1 MQPTAPAGSG
11 LNEKEMATINSIK
24 KQIETATKRI
34 ESFNGKIAMYETR
47 ANNAIAKAIKA
58 TGIANINAENYHEIL
73 NTRDNWDWD
82 YKIGSNFNYKAEN
95 EKNLAREVRNLES
108 LTAELAKM
116 EQAASEKET
125 ANASL
130 KAALNDA
137 MVDFKKVWFE
147 RMTNWYS
154 KNYDRM
160 RAALPKAIETRDKA
174 NRIKREYFWSWSS
187 HLNHSR
193 MYKIIENKE
202 QAANEIIYDDAN
214 RMEKPEYMAMV
225 NEMLINDWNAGIDKL
240 TDKCRTFGV
249 DETKVKAN
257 HPSMTEK
264 GFEVVLTDGTNRIIY
279 ARVIWAAEYSDIV
292 TPHTRYIVTER
303 R

>member
-1 MQPTAPAGSG
+1 
-11 LNEKEMATINSIK
+11 MATINSIK

-95 EKNLAREVRNLES
+95 EKNLAREIRNLES

-116 EQAASEKET
+116 EQAANEKET
-125 ANASL
+125 ANAPL

-154 KNYDRM
+154 KKYDRM
-160 RAALPKAIETRDKA
+160 RAALSKAIETRDKA
-174 NRIKREYFWSWSS
+174 NRIEREYFWSWLSRR
-187 HLNHSR
+187 NHSR

-202 QAANEIIYDDAN
+202 QAAKEIIYDDAN

-240 TDKCRTFGV
+240 TDKCHTFGV

-264 GFEVVLTDGTNRIIY
+264 GFEVILTDGTNRIIY

>member
-11 LNEKEMATINSIK
+11 LNDKEMATINSIK

-95 EKNLAREVRNLES
+95 KKNLAREVRNLES

-116 EQAASEKET
+116 EQAANEKET
-125 ANASL
+125 ANAPL
-130 KAALNDA
+130 KAALIEA
-137 MVDFKKVWFE
+137 MANFKPVWFA
-147 RMTNWYS
+147 RMNNWYS
-154 KNYDRM
+154 NHYDKVRN
-160 RAALPKAIETRDKA
+160 AYPKAKETYNRTRDIESK
-174 NRIKREYFWSWSS
+174 YFWSFETRRRHWKA
-187 HLNHSR
+187 
-193 MYKIIENKE
+193 YATVENKK
-202 QAANEIIYDDAN
+202 AAAAEIVMDDAN
-214 RMEKPEYMAMV
+214 RMEKPEYMKMI
-225 NEMLINDWNAGIDKL
+225 NEALERTWAAGIEKL
-240 TDKCRTFGV
+240 TDKCKKFGV
-249 DETKVKAN
+249 DETKVKASN
-257 HPSMTEK
+257 PDVTEK
-264 GFEVVLTDGTNRIIY
+264 GFEVILTDGTNRIVY

>member
-1 MQPTAPAGSG
+1 
-11 LNEKEMATINSIK
+11 MATINSIK

-58 TGIANINAENYHEIL
+58 TEIANINAENYHEIL

-82 YKIGSNFNYKAEN
+82 YKIGSNFKYKAEN
-95 EKNLAREVRNLES
+95 EKNLAREIRNLES

-116 EQAASEKET
+116 EQAANEKET
-125 ANASL
+125 ANAPL

-174 NRIKREYFWSWSS
+174 NRIKREYFWSWLSRC
-187 HLNHSR
+187 NHSR

-202 QAANEIIYDDAN
+202 QAAKEIIYDDAN

-240 TDKCRTFGV
+240 TDKCHTFGV

-264 GFEVVLTDGTNRIIY
+264 GFEVILTDGTNRIVY